1 MYKKIL
7 KKITEALGYKL
18 VNKDLIKNQRSLD
31 NYNLINTRLILKLI
45 FNNNNIKSLIQI
57 GANDGKRFDEISKF
71 IKNNNE
77 LKAVLVEPVKKYF
90 EQLKENYKDL
100 KNVRFENSAIS
111 KNNEVNFL
119 YCVKDRFLENYQDHV
134 KGINSN
140 EIQHLLNH
148 NVKKS
153 HIEKIKVETLTFKNL
168 IKKYDL
174 TEIDLLYIDVEGYD
188 DKIVLDFLDNS
199 HLRPIL
205 IFEYIHIKNTSLKIL
220 IKRLLNENYKILRVE
235 ENIICYNKNFIIFK

>member
-7 KKITEALGYKL
+7 KKMSEALGYKL
-18 VNKDLIKNQRSLD
+18 VNKDFIKNQRSLE
-31 NYNLINTRLILKLI
+31 NYNLINIRLILKLI

-71 IKNNNE
+71 IKNNND
-77 LKAVLVEPVKKYF
+77 LKTVLVEPVKKYF
-90 EQLKENYKDL
+90 DQLKENYKDC
-100 KNVRFENSAIS
+100 KNIKFENSAIS
-111 KNNEVNFL
+111 KNNEINFL
-119 YCVKDRFLENYQDHV
+119 YCVKERFIENYQEHI
-134 KGINSN
+134 KGINSH

-153 HIEKIKVETLTFKNL
+153 HIEKIKVETLTFENL

-188 DKIVLDFLDNS
+188 DKVVLDFLDNS
-199 HLRPIL
+199 QLRPIL
-205 IFEYIHIKNTSLKIL
+205 IFEYIHIKNTSLTIL
-220 IKRLLNENYKILRVE
+220 IKKLLNENYKILRVD
-235 ENIICYNKNFIIFK
+235 ENVVCYNENFKIL

>member
-1 MYKKIL
+1 MI
-7 KKITEALGYKL
+7 EALGYKL
-18 VNKDLIKNQRSLD
+18 VDKDLIKNQRSLD
-31 NYNLINTRLILKLI
+31 SHNLINTRLILKLI
-45 FNNNNIKSLIQI
+45 FYNNDIKNLIQI

-90 EQLKENYKDL
+90 EQLKENYKDH
-100 KNVRFENSAIS
+100 KNIKFENSAIS
-111 KNNEVNFL
+111 KNNEISFL
-119 YCVKDRFLENYQDHV
+119 YCVKDKFLDNYQEHI

-188 DKIVLDFLDNS
+188 DKIVNDFLDNS
-199 HLRPIL
+199 RIRPII
-205 IFEYIHIKNTSLKIL
+205 IFEYIHIKNTALKIL
-220 IKRLLNENYKILRVE
+220 IKKLLNENYKILRVN
-235 ENIICYNKNFIIFK
+235 ENAICYNKNYKIF

>member
-7 KKITEALGYKL
+7 KKMSEAIGYKL

-31 NYNLINTRLILKLI
+31 SYNLINTQLILKLI
-45 FNNNNIKSLIQI
+45 FNNNNIKNLIQI
-57 GANDGKRFDEISKF
+57 GANDGRRFDEISKF

-77 LKAVLVEPVKKYF
+77 LKAVLVEPVKRYF
-90 EQLKENYKDL
+90 EQLKENYKDF
-100 KNVRFENSAIS
+100 KNIKFENSAIS
-111 KNNEVNFL
+111 KNNEINFL
-119 YCVKDRFLENYQDHV
+119 YCVKDRFLENYQDHI

-140 EIQHLLNH
+140 EMKHLLNH
-148 NVKKS
+148 DVKKS
-153 HIEKIKVETLTFKNL
+153 HIEKIKVKTLTFENL

-188 DKIVLDFLDNS
+188 DKLVLDFLDNS
-199 HLRPIL
+199 KLRPIL

-220 IKRLLNENYKILRVE
+220 IKRLLNENYKILRVD
-235 ENIICYNKNFIIFK
+235 ENVICHNKNFIIL

>member
-1 MYKKIL
+1 MI
-7 KKITEALGYKL
+7 EALGYKL
-18 VNKDLIKNQRSLD
+18 VDKDLIKNQRSLD
-31 NYNLINTRLILKLI
+31 SHNLINTRLILKLI
-45 FNNNNIKSLIQI
+45 FYNNDIKNLIQI

-90 EQLKENYKDL
+90 EQLKENYKDH
-100 KNVRFENSAIS
+100 KNIKFENSAIS
-111 KNNEVNFL
+111 KNNEINFL
-119 YCVKDRFLENYQDHV
+119 YCVKDKFLDNYQEHI

-153 HIEKIKVETLTFKNL
+153 HIEKIKVETLTFENL

-188 DKIVLDFLDNS
+188 DKLVLDFLDNS
-199 HLRPIL
+199 KLRPIL

-220 IKRLLNENYKILRVE
+220 IKKILNENYKILRVD
-235 ENIICYNKNFIIFK
+235 ENVICYNENFKIL

>member
-7 KKITEALGYKL
+7 KKISEALGYKL
-18 VNKDLIKNQRSLD
+18 VNKDLVKNQRSLD
-31 NYNLINTRLILKLI
+31 SHSLINNRLILKLI

-71 IKNNNE
+71 IKKNNE
-77 LKAVLVEPVKKYF
+77 LKAILVEPVKKYF
-90 EQLKENYKDL
+90 EELKKNYKDF
-100 KNVRFENSAIS
+100 KNIKFENSAIS
-111 KNNEVNFL
+111 KNNEINFL
-119 YCVKDRFLENYQDHV
+119 YCVKDEFLKNYQDHI
-134 KGINSN
+134 KGINSH
-140 EIQHLLNH
+140 EIRHLLNH
-148 NVKKS
+148 NVKES
-153 HIEKIKVETLTFKNL
+153 HIEKIKVETLTFQNL

-199 HLRPIL
+199 KLRPIL

-220 IKRLLNENYKILRVE
+220 IKRLLNENYKILRVN
-235 ENIICYNKNFIIFK
+235 ENVICYNENFKIL

>member
-31 NYNLINTRLILKLI
+31 SYNLINTQLILKLI

-57 GANDGKRFDEISKF
+57 GANDGKRFDQISKF

-90 EQLKENYKDL
+90 EQLKENYKGF
-100 KNVRFENSAIS
+100 KNIEFENSAIS
-111 KNNEVNFL
+111 KNNEINFL
-119 YCVKDRFLENYQDHV
+119 YCVKDKFIQNYQDHI
-134 KGINSN
+134 KGINSY
-140 EIQHLLNH
+140 EMKHLLNH
-148 NVKKS
+148 SVKES
-153 HIEKIKVETLTFKNL
+153 HIEKIKVETLTFENL

-188 DKIVLDFLDNS
+188 DKIVLDFLENS
-199 HLRPIL
+199 KLRPIL

-220 IKRLLNENYKILRVE
+220 IKRLLNENYKILRVD
-235 ENIICYNKNFIIFK
+235 ENVICYNENFKIL

>member
-1 MYKKIL
+1 MS
-7 KKITEALGYKL
+7 EALGYKL

-31 NYNLINTRLILKLI
+31 SHNLINTRLILKLI

-71 IKNNNE
+71 IKNNND
-77 LKAVLVEPVKKYF
+77 LKTVLVEPVKKYF
-90 EQLKENYKDL
+90 DQLKENYKDC
-100 KNVRFENSAIS
+100 KNIKFENSAIS
-111 KNNEVNFL
+111 KNNEINFL
-119 YCVKDRFLENYQDHV
+119 YCVKERFIENYQEHI
-134 KGINSN
+134 KGINSH

-153 HIEKIKVETLTFKNL
+153 HIEKIKVETLTFQSL

-188 DKIVLDFLDNS
+188 DKVVLDFLDNS
-199 HLRPIL
+199 QLRPIL
-205 IFEYIHIKNTSLKIL
+205 IFEYIHIKNTSLTIL
-220 IKRLLNENYKILRVE
+220 IKKLLNENYKILRVD
-235 ENIICYNKNFIIFK
+235 ENVVCYNENFKIL

>member
-7 KKITEALGYKL
+7 KKMSEALGYKL

-31 NYNLINTRLILKLI
+31 THNLINTQLILKLI

-90 EQLKENYKDL
+90 EQLKENYKDH
-100 KNVRFENSAIS
+100 KNIEFENSAIS
-111 KNNEVNFL
+111 KDNEINFL
-119 YCVKDRFLENYQDHV
+119 YCVKDKFLENYQEHI

-140 EIQHLLNH
+140 KIQHLLNH

-153 HIEKIKVETLTFKNL
+153 HIEKIKVETLTFANL
-168 IKKYDL
+168 IIKYNL
-174 TEIDLLYIDVEGYD
+174 SEIDLLYIDVEGYD
-188 DKIVLDFLDNS
+188 DKIILDFLDNS
-199 HLRPIL
+199 KLRPIL
-205 IFEYIHIKNTSLKIL
+205 IFEYIHIKNISLNIL
-220 IKRLLNENYKILRVE
+220 IKKLLNENYKILRVD
-235 ENIICYNKNFIIFK
+235 ENVICYNKNFKII

>member
-7 KKITEALGYKL
+7 KKISEALGYKL

-31 NYNLINTRLILKLI
+31 SHNLINTRLILKLI

-90 EQLKENYKDL
+90 RQLKENYKDC
-100 KNVRFENSAIS
+100 KNIKFENSAIS
-111 KNNEVNFL
+111 KNNEINFL
-119 YCVKDRFLENYQDHV
+119 YCVKEEFIENYQEHI
-134 KGINSN
+134 KGINSH
-140 EIQHLLNH
+140 EMQHLLNH
-148 NVKKS
+148 NVKES
-153 HIEKIKVETLTFKNL
+153 HIEKIKVETLTFQNL

-188 DKIVLDFLDNS
+188 DKVVFDFLDNS
-199 HLRPIL
+199 QLRPIL

-220 IKRLLNENYKILRVE
+220 IKKLLNENYKILRVD
-235 ENIICYNKNFIIFK
+235 ENVICYNENFKIL